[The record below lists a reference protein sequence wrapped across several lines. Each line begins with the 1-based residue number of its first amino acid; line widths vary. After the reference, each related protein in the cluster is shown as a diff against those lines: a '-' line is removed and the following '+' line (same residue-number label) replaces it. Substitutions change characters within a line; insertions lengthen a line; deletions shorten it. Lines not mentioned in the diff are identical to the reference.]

1 MDFTVIFLHAYN
13 TFDHIP
19 PHYHLICPS
28 SHPISFFFP
37 NSPPL
42 VCIAFLHFW
51 TPLVNKMCFSEP
63 GLMRTYCSI
72 HFPKSC
78 TCTENPNSF
87 KLMKTHTF
95 AHWHN
100 FKSVTQRSHS
110 HNCSC
115 THLYPQTCSHWQH
128 ILTLHITILLH
139 LSTQLIFTHSHVTY
153 YWTLVH
159 NQHAHIC
166 TQITLTISQPQLYN
180 TLCTLNICLHS
191 QKYTHSNGH
200 TCLYIISNSYT
211 KTTHSNSNTHAHI
224 KITH

>member
-1 MDFTVIFLHAYN
+1 MDFTVIFLHAHN
-13 TFDHIP
+13 AFDHIP

-42 VCIAFLHFW
+42 VYIAFLHFW

-128 ILTLHITILLH
+128 SHFAYHNSLALINPTHIYTLSRYILLN
-139 LSTQLIFTHSHVTY
+139 SCAQPTCTH
-153 YWTLVH
+153 
-159 NQHAHIC
+159 
-166 TQITLTISQPQLYN
+166 
-180 TLCTLNICLHS
+180 LHS
-191 QKYTHSNGH
+191 NHSYNFTTTALQYTMYS
-200 TCLYIISNSYT
+200 
-211 KTTHSNSNTHAHI
+211 
-224 KITH
+224 